1 MWLLL
6 RNKRDPT
13 NAPKNNGALH
23 GAYAPT
29 RVHRWIF
36 ETCGKL
42 NCHLE
47 RIVPRFGTTTRVRL
61 VRRTMIC
68 VSVAGTHAVARI
80 PTRVACT
87 RRPFEPMRATL
98 HDAREPSALAGFDS
112 FHVVSNRTRFG
123 TPSSPSGSTK
133 HRGTGVLLA
142 TRERPDVGRWHRATS
157 LYLRK
162 AKLFAKHIFP
172 AGACFPCPPL
182 FTISP
187 AILRRES

>member
-1 MWLLL
+1 MACF
-6 RNKRDPT
+6 N
-13 NAPKNNGALH
+13 
-23 GAYAPT
+23 
-29 RVHRWIF
+29 
-36 ETCGKL
+36 
-42 NCHLE
+42 
-47 RIVPRFGTTTRVRL
+47 
-61 VRRTMIC
+61 M
-68 VSVAGTHAVARI
+68 AGLHAVARI
-80 PTRVACT
+80 PMSTACS

-142 TRERPDVGRWHRATS
+142 TRERPGVGRWHRATS

-172 AGACFPCPPL
+172 AGACFPCTRL

-187 AILRRES
+187 GKTACADKTLFALRRTIWHSESPEVVDAERWIKKVRTPH